1 MFLIVFIIL
10 CTFSPNI
17 CGVFLELVVPSGSPT
32 ITCLF
37 NEPWYMRLA
46 LCLCHVKLKAVTK
59 FGENPISAA
68 EARQVNSWN
77 HRHLYKGNN
86 FFCMLPEC
94 EESFDHESLELV
106 EEFAA
111 LSSENID
118 VLLSELEGHRLE
130 IHILAWTVR
139 KHKTEIDMDHV
150 TLRIK

>member
-1 MFLIVFIIL
+1 
-10 CTFSPNI
+10 
-17 CGVFLELVVPSGSPT
+17 
-32 ITCLF
+32 
-37 NEPWYMRLA
+37 
-46 LCLCHVKLKAVTK
+46 
-59 FGENPISAA
+59 
-68 EARQVNSWN
+68 
-77 HRHLYKGNN
+77 
-86 FFCMLPEC
+86 MLPEC